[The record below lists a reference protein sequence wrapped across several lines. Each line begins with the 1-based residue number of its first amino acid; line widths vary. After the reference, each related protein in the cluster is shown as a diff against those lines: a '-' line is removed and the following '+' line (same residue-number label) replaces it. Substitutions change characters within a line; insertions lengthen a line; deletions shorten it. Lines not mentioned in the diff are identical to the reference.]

1 MAWKSRM
8 GRLPPP
14 DFYALIM
21 AYLAEAFPSASI
33 TPSALHELK
42 PIWDELWLNGRSP
55 EIIAKTTCSCDG
67 KTITGSP
74 VLGIPKLQKGA
85 VRGPLNTKRGVLFDP
100 TQLRESTAAEELKRR
115 RTKLDKEL
123 ALLTTQAGT
132 LQARAS
138 KTRDQ
143 GARTTLT
150 AEVAKRQAMRQQ
162 RYDEAVQIQ
171 QQLTEL
177 RKQLAGVARLLS
189 AEESPPIAP
198 TATPSVAPQPK
209 PAKPQTSAA
218 APRAER
224 KPKPAKAEK
233 PAAPEATSA
242 EADAALLSRVTEL
255 LPGIAEKIAAS
266 LAKKA

>member
-1 MAWKSRM
+1 
-8 GRLPPP
+8 
-14 DFYALIM
+14 
-21 AYLAEAFPSASI
+21 
-33 TPSALHELK
+33 
-42 PIWDELWLNGRSP
+42 
-55 EIIAKTTCSCDG
+55 
-67 KTITGSP
+67 
-74 VLGIPKLQKGA
+74 
-85 VRGPLNTKRGVLFDP
+85 
-100 TQLRESTAAEELKRR
+100 
-115 RTKLDKEL
+115 
-123 ALLTTQAGT
+123 
-132 LQARAS
+132 
-138 KTRDQ
+138 
-143 GARTTLT
+143 
-150 AEVAKRQAMRQQ
+150 
-162 RYDEAVQIQ
+162 
-171 QQLTEL
+171 
-177 RKQLAGVARLLS
+177 LLS